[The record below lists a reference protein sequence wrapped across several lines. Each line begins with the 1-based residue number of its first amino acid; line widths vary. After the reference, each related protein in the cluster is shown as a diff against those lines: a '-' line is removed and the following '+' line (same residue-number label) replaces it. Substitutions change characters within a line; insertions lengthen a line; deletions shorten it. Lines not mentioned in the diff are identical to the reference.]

1 MDRSF
6 ASPRP
11 ALLILGLLNACT
23 ATAPN
28 QLLAPDGSGFLEV
41 PQGAQDASP
50 APAPSDA
57 GVARAFLRVED
68 SAPAPIVLDLDKR
81 SALEL
86 FGASAAKEITLLRID
101 STPLLEN
108 ALALIQSA
116 CGDGW
121 KMDRRD
127 PSHDCA
133 STALGRTFGPSWQTS
148 PEFAVVR
155 MLGMTPANAV
165 VRGTSLADFA
175 ALIDG
180 NPDTFNFTF
189 ADVLAASLG
198 IERTDPFVPVNALA
212 RSLQLHVLGT
222 HPAIAD
228 PSGAIPVTMYDALK
242 DMEPLATK
250 LGPVGQAPWGGPGEH
265 PGVLLPDDA
274 SFTTRSDA
282 LGPDFRMRVVA
293 SSNLR
298 RVLGVDLSRGAGDMF
313 LLEGDSPLAFDFND
327 PEKLQITGIADSPT
341 VDLRMSLREVAGS
354 VASCVDV
361 PACKS
366 NLPSTPVAGS
376 VWTLSPWLLEPVIA
390 RSALIAYEHRAF
402 SRCYL
407 TFSGQCQTGVQI
419 GQATDP
425 AGWTA
430 FFNHLS
436 FSGTTIRVPAPQFLW
451 ELLTD
456 VAQVALHDPGGGGA
470 SDLPEGGVAP
480 TFALRG
486 VPLGIT
492 GASLADQ
499 IRPSLQSQAGKLAD
513 IVLGRYW
520 KNNAPLDFYYRR
532 AAPNGAPVLFF
543 VAESDPRADPA
554 NPASRLP
561 YRYKRPGFFA
571 APDLSEASRVSSKT
585 LDGVDE
591 TDHEKVRLPAGR
603 TTLYLQDDEDR
614 VYEVAFHVPAT
625 NASEIVA
632 DARWIR

>member
-6 ASPRP
+6 ASRRP
-11 ALLILGLLNACT
+11 ALLIYGLLGACT
-23 ATAPN
+23 ATAPS
-28 QLLAPDGSGFLEV
+28 QILDPDASGALEAPQAG
-41 PQGAQDASP
+41 QDASA
-50 APAPSDA
+50 APASRDA

-68 SAPAPIVLDLDKR
+68 STPAPIVLDLDKR

-86 FGASAAKEITLLRID
+86 FGASAAKEITLLEID
-101 STPLLEN
+101 STLLLEN
-108 ALALIQSA
+108 ALGLIQSA

-121 KMDRRD
+121 KNGSSD
-127 PSHDCA
+127 PGHDCA

-175 ALIDG
+175 SLIDG
-180 NPDTFNFTF
+180 NPDTFKFTF
-189 ADVLAASLG
+189 AEVLAGSLG
-198 IERTDPFVPVNALA
+198 IARTDPFVPVDALA
-212 RSLQLHVLGT
+212 RSLQLYVLGT

-228 PSGAIPVTMYDALK
+228 PSGAIAISMYDALK
-242 DMEPLATK
+242 DMEPLAAK
-250 LGPVGQAPWGGPGEH
+250 LGPVGQAPWSGPGEH

-282 LGPDFRMRVVA
+282 LGPNFRMRVVA

-298 RVLGVDLSRGAGDMF
+298 RVLGVDMSRGAGDMF

-327 PEKLQITGIADSPT
+327 PAKLQITGITESPT
-341 VDLRMSLREVAGS
+341 VDLRMSLREVAGK

-376 VWTLSPWLLEPVIA
+376 VWTLSPWLLEPIIA
-390 RSALIAYEHRAF
+390 RSGLIAYEHREF
-402 SRCYL
+402 SRCYV

-436 FSGTTIRVPAPQFLW
+436 FSGTPIHVPPPQFLW

-456 VAQVALHDPGGGGA
+456 VAQVALHDPNGDGTP
-470 SDLPEGGVAP
+470 DLPEGGVAP

-492 GASLADQ
+492 GTSLIAQ
-499 IRPSLQSQAGKLAD
+499 IRPSLQRQAGKLAD
-513 IVLGRYW
+513 LVLGRYW
-520 KNNAPLDFYYRR
+520 KNNAPLDFFYRR
-532 AAPNGAPVLFF
+532 AAPSGAPVLYF
-543 VAESDPRADPA
+543 VAASDPRADPA
-554 NPASRLP
+554 NPASLLP

-591 TDHEKVRLPAGR
+591 TDHEKFRLPAGT

-614 VYEVAFHVPAT
+614 VYEVVFHVPAT
-625 NASEIVA
+625 DASEIVV
-632 DARWIR
+632 DVRGIR